1 MGSTIDT
8 MIKLLEESVD
18 NDSGNVDVNDVFQR
32 LTLDTIG
39 KAVFHSNKRE
49 TIQPHIYVQDNV
61 LWP

>member
-39 KAVFHSNKRE
+39 KQFFIK
-49 TIQPHIYVQDNV
+49 TKG
-61 LWP
+61 